1 MMSFE
6 TEVMIELDVE
16 RVIYFNNTLFVE
28 TDYTESHG
36 FYPKDDDYRIYING
50 IEFRED
56 VDVWVGGK

>member
-36 FYPKDDDYRIYING
+36 LYPKDDDYRIYING